1 MTNLLITRHDK
12 IGDFIT
18 TLPMIKIA
26 KRDLKDTNIVVLVS
40 KVNYELAK
48 SIDYIDDVILYED
61 CIFKLIKAVREKN
74 IDVSISAFS
83 DTKLALA
90 LLLSGVKNR
99 FAPATKIAQIFYNHR
114 IVQRRS
120 KVAMTEY
127 EYNIELLKAYDKH
140 IHQHFHKPV
149 IEFKPEETLTQL
161 EEFKNEFNII
171 GNYKYIAFH
180 PGYGG
185 SSDGNLSLD
194 DYVLL
199 AKSLNDKKNLKV
211 VFTFG
216 PDDTKSKEY
225 LQSKIDFDCII
236 YNSKLSL
243 IDFCRLLANFELLV
257 STSTGPMHLA
267 GAVNIKTLSFFG
279 SNLFASPKRWATVSD
294 AENQSN
300 FCVPKHYDRNLYKSI
315 ENKLHEIIDE

>member
-26 KRDLKDTNIVVLVS
+26 KRDLKDTNIIVMVS
-40 KVNYELAK
+40 KVNYQLAK

-61 CIFKLIKAVREKN
+61 CIFKLVKSIKEKN
-74 IDVSISAFS
+74 INVSISAFS
-83 DTKLALA
+83 DTKLAISLFLA
-90 LLLSGVKNR
+90 GVKNR

-140 IHQHFHKPV
+140 IHPHFHKPL
-149 IEFKPEETLTQL
+149 IEFSQEDTQAQL
-161 EEFKNEFNII
+161 ELFKNECNIM
-171 GNYKYIAFH
+171 GEYKYVAFH

-194 DYVLL
+194 DYILL
-199 AKSLNDKKNLKV
+199 AKSLENKKNLKV

-216 PDDTKSKEY
+216 PDDQNSREY

-236 YNSKLSL
+236 YNSRLSL
-243 IDFCRLLANFELLV
+243 IDFCKLLSCFELLI

-267 GAVNIKTLSFFG
+267 GAVNTKTLSFFG
-279 SNLFASPKRWATVSD
+279 SNLFASPKRWATISD
-294 AENQSN
+294 TENQSN
-300 FCVPKHYDRNLYKSI
+300 FCVPKHYDRNIYKSI
-315 ENKLHEIIDE
+315 ENKLHEIVDE

>member
-26 KRDLKDTNIVVLVS
+26 KRDLKDTNIIVMVS

-61 CIFKLIKAVREKN
+61 CVFKLVKSIKEKN

-83 DTKLALA
+83 DTKLAIA
-90 LLLSGVKNR
+90 LFLGGVKER

-120 KVAMTEY
+120 KVTMTEY

-140 IHQHFHKPV
+140 IHAHFHKPL
-149 IEFKPEETLTQL
+149 IEFDPKETHTQL
-161 EEFKNEFNII
+161 EIFKNEFNIA
-171 GNYKYIAFH
+171 GEYKYVAFH

-194 DYVLL
+194 DYILL
-199 AKSLNDKKNLKV
+199 AKSLEDRKNLKI

-216 PDDTKSKEY
+216 PDDKNSKEY
-225 LQSKIDFDCII
+225 IESKIDFDCVI
-236 YNSKLSL
+236 YDSKLSL
-243 IDFCRLLANFELLV
+243 IDFCKLLSCFDLLV

-267 GAVNIKTLSFFG
+267 GAVNTKTLSFFG
-279 SNLFASPKRWATVSD
+279 SKLFASPKRWATISYS
-294 AENQSN
+294 ENQSN
-300 FCVPKHYDRNLYKSI
+300 FCIPKHYDRNLYKSI
-315 ENKLHEIIDE
+315 ENKLHEIIYE

>member
-18 TLPMIKIA
+18 TLPMIRIA
-26 KRDLKDTNIVVLVS
+26 KRDLKDTNVIVMVS

-48 SIDYIDDVILYED
+48 SIDYIDDVILYEN
-61 CIFKLIKAVREKN
+61 CVFKLISAIKEKKIN
-74 IDVSISAFS
+74 VSISVFS
-83 DTKLALA
+83 DTKLAIA
-90 LLLSGVKNR
+90 LLLAGVKHR

-140 IHQHFHKPV
+140 IHAHFHKPL
-149 IEFKPEETLTQL
+149 IEFKSEETSAQL
-161 EEFKNEFNII
+161 EKFKNELHIV
-171 GNYKYIAFH
+171 GEYKYVAFH

-194 DYVLL
+194 DYIFL
-199 AKSLNDKKNLKV
+199 AKSLENKKNIKV

-225 LQSKIDFDCII
+225 LQPKIDFDCII
-236 YNSKLSL
+236 YDSKLSL
-243 IDFCRLLANFELLV
+243 IDFCRLLSSFELLV

-267 GAVNIKTLSFFG
+267 GAVNTKTLSFFG
-279 SNLFASPKRWATVSD
+279 SNLFASPKRWATISD
-294 AENQSN
+294 TENQNN

-315 ENKLHEIIDE
+315 ENKLHEIINE

>member
-26 KRDLKDTNIVVLVS
+26 KRDLKDTNIIVMVS
-40 KVNYELAK
+40 KVNYEFAK

-61 CIFKLIKAVREKN
+61 CIFKLIKAVKEKN

-83 DTKLALA
+83 DMKLAIA
-90 LLLSGVKNR
+90 LLLSGVKER
-99 FAPATKIAQIFYNHR
+99 FAPATKIAQMFYNHK

-149 IEFKPEETLTQL
+149 IEFKHEEILGQL
-161 EEFKNEFNII
+161 EKFKNEFNITED
-171 GNYKYIAFH
+171 YKYVAFH

-185 SSDGNLSLD
+185 SSDGNISLD
-194 DYVLL
+194 DYISL
-199 AKSLNDKKNLKV
+199 AKSLCGKKHLKI

-216 PDDTKSKEY
+216 PDDKKSKEY
-225 LQSKIDFDCII
+225 ITSQIDFDCII
-236 YNSKLSL
+236 YDSKLPL
-243 IDFCRLLANFELLV
+243 IDFCKLLCNFELLI

-267 GAVNIKTLSFFG
+267 GAINIKTLSFFG
-279 SNLFASPKRWATVSD
+279 SKLFASPRRWATVSD
-294 AENQSN
+294 TENQSN
-300 FCVPKHYDRNLYKSI
+300 FCIPHNYDRNLYKSI
-315 ENKLHEIIDE
+315 ENKLHEIIYE